1 MILHFALC
9 VAESWWKMIKDC
21 SICKYCNEDFVFD
34 EETGEEYPFY
44 TCTKGNDT
52 DLDYKCKDFK
62 EYKPRKYREKD
73 TECDKCEHLKTCLNK
88 GNVIDCKTIADTRS
102 HYICGRMGCIKNE

>member
-1 MILHFALC
+1 MN
-9 VAESWWKMIKDC
+9 DC
-21 SICKYCNEDFVFD
+21 SKCKFSEEDFIFD
-34 EETGEEYPFY
+34 EETGGEYPVY
-44 TCTKGNDT
+44 DCQKGNDT

-88 GNVIDCKTIADTRS
+88 GNVIDCGTVFDTRS
-102 HYICGRMGCIKNE
+102 HYICGRTGCIKNE